1 MITKLKHTQ
10 WNIKHELSWVAH
22 VSADPSL
29 SLSPGPQHQAQHQ
42 ARQHHQGKP
51 DIDKRITDKAGE
63 TQESGDTSGARG
75 RPCWLGGRRRPLRG
89 PPRSWPRRCTCP
101 GPPGTPPWCCEHTA
115 VPGYSASANKEL
127 NAIHDQHNLSLNIS
141 WTLEWELN

>member
-10 WNIKHELSWVAH
+10 WNIKHELLWVAH

-63 TQESGDTSGARG
+63 SQESGDSQEEG
-75 RPCWLGGRRRPLRG
+75 
-89 PPRSWPRRCTCP
+89 
-101 GPPGTPPWCCEHTA
+101 A
-115 VPGYSASANKEL
+115 VPGPGARYTGA
-127 NAIHDQHNLSLNIS
+127 DR
-141 WTLEWELN
+141 